1 MLRGNIEVA
10 NPARLAGW
18 AQDKSRSDAAVDLL
32 ITNNGVEAGSIL
44 ADRYRADLEKA
55 GIGNGHHAFDFKFPP
70 GAISTKS
77 HIIRILEKSS
87 GAELPGSPVT
97 LKASQ
102 SFEFA
107 TKALVGAINSVSPDR
122 IAGWA
127 RDELRP
133 EVAVTLLIS
142 ANEEPIGRVVAN
154 VYREDLKAAGLGD
167 GCHAFEFADVARSV
181 QSACNPGETRGRW
194 H

>member
-18 AQDKSRSDAAVDLL
+18 VQDKSRSDAAVDLL

-44 ADRYRADLEKA
+44 ADRYRADLVEA
-55 GIGNGHHAFDFKFPP
+55 EIGNGHHAFDFKFPP
-70 GAISTKS
+70 GAISTES
-77 HIIRILEKSS
+77 HIIRIFEKST
-87 GAELPGSPVT
+87 GVELPGSPVT

-102 SFEFA
+102 SFEFVA
-107 TKALVGAINSVSPDR
+107 KALVGSLDLVSPQK

-133 EVAVTLLIS
+133 AAAVTLSIFD
-142 ANEEPIGRVVAN
+142 NDEPIGRVVAD
-154 VYREDLKAAGLGD
+154 VYREDLRWRAWAT
-167 GCHAFEFADVARSV
+167 DVMPSSLR
-181 QSACNPGETRGRW
+181 PRLTRPKSM
-194 H
+194 